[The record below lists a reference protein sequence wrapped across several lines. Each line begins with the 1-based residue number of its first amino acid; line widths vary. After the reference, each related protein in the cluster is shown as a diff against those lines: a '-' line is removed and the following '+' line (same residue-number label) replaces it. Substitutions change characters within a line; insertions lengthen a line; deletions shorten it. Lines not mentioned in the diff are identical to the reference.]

1 MHDICIIDYN
11 QTHLFMKTIKLFL
24 TSIAVLLLTTTLAA
38 QTKPWVVP
46 ANFKTM
52 KNPIAVSDASTAAG
66 QVIFSKTC
74 AACHGKTG
82 LGDGPKAKSLKTV
95 PNDFSKAASQNQ
107 SDGEHFYMTKTGR
120 GDMPKYEGKLSDDD
134 IWNVVNYMRT
144 LKK

>member
-1 MHDICIIDYN
+1 MI
-11 QTHLFMKTIKLFL
+11 MKTMKLLFVSALFL
-24 TSIAVLLLTTTLAA
+24 IMSATLVA

-52 KNPIAVSDASTAAG
+52 KNPIAMSDASSQAG
-66 QVIFSKTC
+66 QLLFMKTC

-95 PNDFSKAASQNQ
+95 PTNFTKAESQNQ
-107 SDGEHFYMTKTGR
+107 ADGEHFYKTKTGR

-134 IWNVVNYMRT
+134 IWNIINYLRT

>member
-1 MHDICIIDYN
+1 
-11 QTHLFMKTIKLFL
+11 MKTLKLIFICSAVMFL
-24 TSIAVLLLTTTLAA
+24 SVSLVA
-38 QTKPWVVP
+38 QPKPWVVP

-52 KNPIAVSDASTAAG
+52 KNPIAMSDASTIAG
-66 QVIFSKTC
+66 QSLYAKTC

-95 PNDFSKAASQNQ
+95 PTNFSKAESQNQ
-107 SDGEHFYMTKTGR
+107 TDGEHFYKTKTGR

-134 IWNVVNYMRT
+134 IWNVVNYVRT